1 MKKKE
6 ILILV
11 FSLGMALS
19 FGASVFAQEDMQG
32 MGNES
37 ERSQSQTMGGQGKG
51 KMMGMMHKDS
61 MIATSD
67 GGIVVM
73 SGPRLIKYDGALNL
87 VKEVE
92 LPKEKKRSP
101 SEMKNEQAN
110 SEASAPAVD
119 TGEKV

>member
-1 MKKKE
+1 MKKTE
-6 ILILV
+6 ILIVV
-11 FSLGMALS
+11 FSFGMALS

-37 ERSQSQTMGGQGKG
+37 ERSQTMGGGQGKG

-67 GGIVVM
+67 GGVIVM
-73 SGPRLIKYDGALNL
+73 SGPRLIKYDSALNL

-92 LPKEKKRSP
+92 LPKGKKRSP
-101 SEMKNEQAN
+101 SEMKNEQSD
-110 SEASAPAVD
+110 SEQSASS
-119 TGEKV
+119 TETSEKA